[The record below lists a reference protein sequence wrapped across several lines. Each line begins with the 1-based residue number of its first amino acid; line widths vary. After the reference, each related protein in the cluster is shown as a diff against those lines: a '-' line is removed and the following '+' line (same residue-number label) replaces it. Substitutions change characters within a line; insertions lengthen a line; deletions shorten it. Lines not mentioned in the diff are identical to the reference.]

1 MMFCEIEMINFS
13 HSFGDGR
20 CSSVAGI
27 VLR

>member
-1 MMFCEIEMINFS
+1 MTLCEIINFS
-13 HSFGDGR
+13 HFIGDGR